1 MQEIQSV
8 MKQSVHT
15 QNMET
20 VYLLL
25 GGNIGDRRKI
35 ISSAIGLLNCNAGT
49 VEQVSSL
56 YETEP
61 WGMSNAKSFL
71 NIAVKLTT
79 VLSVF
84 QFLDE
89 LLKIEEQLG
98 RTRNPLTTEYESRP
112 IDIDI
117 LFWGSKI
124 IQTDQLTIP
133 HPHLQIRKF
142 VLVPLCEI
150 AAEFIHPVFQKTIAL
165 LLDECPDNL
174 EIVALKPY
182 IL

>member
-1 MQEIQSV
+1 
-8 MKQSVHT
+8 
-15 QNMET
+15 MET

-25 GGNIGDRRKI
+25 GGNIGDRENI
-35 ISSAIGLLNCNAGT
+35 IRSAITLLNSKAGA
-49 VEQVSSL
+49 VEKTSSL

-61 WGMSNAKSFL
+61 WGMSNAKNFL
-71 NIAVKLTT
+71 NIALKLTT
-79 VLSVF
+79 DLTAF
-84 QFLDE
+84 QLLDL
-89 LLKIEEQLG
+89 LLKTEEQLG
-98 RTRNPLTTEYESRP
+98 RTRNPLSTEYESRP

-117 LFWGSKI
+117 LFYGSKI

-142 VLVPLCEI
+142 VLVPLSEI
-150 AAEFIHPVFQKTIAL
+150 AAEFLHPVFQKTIVTL
-165 LLDECPDNL
+165 LNECPDNL